1 MLDST
6 VGGAVGADKG
16 QFATGGLAPP
26 FARYT
31 ADMPSW
37 LLLLALP
44 VALGLPC
51 LMLLLSAEAEKRI
64 LSPQSL
70 ILSAA
75 RARRSGPELTEQLVA
90 REFERLLKDT
100 QRR

>member
-1 MLDST
+1 
-6 VGGAVGADKG
+6 
-16 QFATGGLAPP
+16 
-26 FARYT
+26 
-31 ADMPSW
+31 MPSW

-51 LMLLLSAEAEKRI
+51 LMLVLSDMAERRI

-70 ILSAA
+70 ILSTA
-75 RARRSGPELTEQLVA
+75 RARRSTPELAEQLVA